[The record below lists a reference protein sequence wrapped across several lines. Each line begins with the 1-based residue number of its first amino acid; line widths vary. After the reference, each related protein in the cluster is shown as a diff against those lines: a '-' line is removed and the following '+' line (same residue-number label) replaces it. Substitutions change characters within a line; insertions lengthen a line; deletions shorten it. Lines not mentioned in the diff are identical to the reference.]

1 MGIVLDPVVLA
12 KNEERRR
19 LQDGEAAQGSI
30 MLKSGMIFD
39 ETNSYLNKSSSGVF
53 LVEVTAMWEVKISEV
68 IQLEAKVAGVE
79 LEVLSIKKAKK
90 LRSRW

>member
-12 KNEERRR
+12 ENEERRR

-30 MLKSGMIFD
+30 MLKSGMIVD
-39 ETNSYLNKSSSGVF
+39 ETSSYLNKSSGVF
-53 LVEVTAMWEVKISEV
+53 LVEVTGMWEVKISEV

-79 LEVLSIKKAKK
+79 LEVLGIKKAKK
-90 LRSRW
+90 LRSQW